1 MPRQARID
9 IPDSLYHIIARG
21 IERRKIFK
29 NEFDYEDF
37 LRRLDHGLKR
47 TGNKC
52 LAYSLLGNHFHLLI
66 LRGQR
71 PLAELM
77 RRLLTGYAVNFNLRN
92 RRVGHLFQNRYKA
105 ILCDY
110 DAYVL
115 ELVAYIHLNPLRA
128 GLVESLRDLRK
139 YRWCGHGALMGDFRA
154 SFLAHAE
161 VLENFGNDLEKA
173 RKNYEVFIGERV
185 GKYKKGELSAGGLK
199 RSQGGIATLSVRRE
213 EEKELSDAR
222 ILGDGDFVETVLN
235 LKEREKN
242 QGFMSLEKIAGMV
255 RTNTGIGLDEIR
267 SLSRVR
273 KIVKAR
279 ALYCFLAKEKGG
291 VSGSELMKDCNRSDQ
306 IQRELVL
313 YRKKHSA
320 FAEYYRR

>member
-37 LRRLDHGLKR
+37 LRRLDQGLKR

-161 VLENFGNDLEKA
+161 VLEKFGNDLEKA

-185 GKYKKGELSAGGLK
+185 GKYKKGELSGGGLK
-199 RSQGGIATLSVRRE
+199 RSQGGIGTLSVRRE

-222 ILGDGDFVETVLN
+222 ILGDGEFVETVLN
-235 LKEREKN
+235 LKGKEQN
-242 QGFMSLEKIAGMV
+242 QSLMSLAQIASMV
-255 RTNTGIGLDEIR
+255 RAKTGVGLDEIR

-291 VSGSELMKDCNRSDQ
+291 VSGSELMKDLRLTSGAVSHLVSVGREVIRSQ
-306 IQRELVL
+306 NN
-313 YRKKHSA
+313 
-320 FAEYYRR
+320 